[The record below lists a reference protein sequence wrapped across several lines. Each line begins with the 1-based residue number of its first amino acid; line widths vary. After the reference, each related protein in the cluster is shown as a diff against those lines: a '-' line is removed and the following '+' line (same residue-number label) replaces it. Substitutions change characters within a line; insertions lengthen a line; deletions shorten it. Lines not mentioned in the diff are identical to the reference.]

1 MTMTVPKHS
10 ADPVEDAVA
19 SLFVAFYGL
28 RKAGLYQAEYDAMGT
43 VINMLMTDRDH
54 LRKTYK
60 VMP

>member
-19 SLFVAFYGL
+19 PLYVAFYNL
-28 RKAGLYQAEYDAMGT
+28 RKAGLYQEVYDAMGI
-43 VINMLMTDRDH
+43 VINMLMEDRDH

-60 VMP
+60 VKP